1 MSPKV
6 RSAKKSKRGQP
17 KISWS
22 KAIIKAFISRGE
34 RRSQNSLISSRNLHA
49 GRSSLN
55 SSVQRLASSLRQAL
69 RGSMRGDHHHRHAHG
84 AVEVTQQDP
93 TLFEDNKQ
101 TAVQVDTPKV
111 GVHFSNGV

>member
-1 MSPKV
+1 
-6 RSAKKSKRGQP
+6 
-17 KISWS
+17 
-22 KAIIKAFISRGE
+22 
-34 RRSQNSLISSRNLHA
+34 
-49 GRSSLN
+49 
-55 SSVQRLASSLRQAL
+55 
-69 RGSMRGDHHHRHAHG
+69 MRGDHHHRHAHG